1 MGRLTGRYYDVTND
15 IWHWSIKSNST
26 NDGLVATPQDI
37 LDKLAH
43 YEDLEEQLMESAEID
58 IDSMVGEFMHYYNL
72 QKENRLIELPC
83 AVGDTVWR
91 IIEMST
97 GKTLNRNGAT
107 VNPTIKR
114 FIKPVKVTKNNLL
127 DICETYGKKVF
138 PTKEE
143 AERKLEGLKGE

>member
-1 MGRLTGRYYDVTND
+1 MRD
-15 IWHWSIKSNST
+15 
-26 NDGLVATPQDI
+26 
-37 LDKLAH
+37 
-43 YEDLEEQLMESAEID
+43 
-58 IDSMVGEFMHYYNL
+58 
-72 QKENRLIELPC
+72 RLIEILEDDYDFSDFTSQVDYEALADHLLKNGVIVPPC
-83 AVGDTVWR
+83 KVDDTVWR

-138 PTKEE
+138 STKEE
-143 AERKLEGLKGE
+143 AETKLAEVK

>member
-1 MGRLTGRYYDVTND
+1 MGRLTPKDWENQSNE
-15 IWHWSIKSNST
+15 IWLKLGYIQMSDEPFRTFLSES
-26 NDGLVATPQDI
+26 LQ
-37 LDKLAH
+37 KLAH
-43 YEDLEEQLMESAEID
+43 YEDLEEQ
-58 IDSMVGEFMHYYNL
+58 GG
-72 QKENRLIELPC
+72 LIELPC

-107 VNPTIKR
+107 VNATIKR

-138 PTKEE
+138 STKEE
-143 AERKLEGLKGE
+143 AEAKLAELKGE